1 MSIHSL
7 TNKELID
14 SVMLGLGTTE
24 TERVLA
30 FRLEAVILSSE
41 KEAER
46 VETVYKK
53 LTSILESEVEK
64 LPF

>member
-1 MSIHSL
+1 MSIHAL

-14 SVMLGLGTTE
+14 RVTLGLGTTE